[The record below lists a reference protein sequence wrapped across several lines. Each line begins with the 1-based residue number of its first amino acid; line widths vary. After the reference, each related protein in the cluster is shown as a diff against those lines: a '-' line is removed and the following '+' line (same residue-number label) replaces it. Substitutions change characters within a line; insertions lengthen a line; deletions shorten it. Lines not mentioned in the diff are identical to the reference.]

1 MKKILFLIVV
11 LLSGLGLGGAAAFGT
26 LLVLGPRPAQA
37 ASAPAAEAEG
47 VKTAFVPVDKLL
59 APLVSAEDGR
69 LTGYVQF
76 QFNLEVPE
84 DKSSEVTARLPL
96 LLHAINMRTFKTP
109 MAAGKDGLLPGL
121 DQFRKIVEASAPEAF
136 GPGVVRKVAITQA
149 TPA

>member
-11 LLSGLGLGGAAAFGT
+11 VLAGIGLGGGAALAT
-26 LLVLGPRPAQA
+26 LMVLGPRPAQA
-37 ASAPAAEAEG
+37 AKAPTEAES
-47 VKTAFVPVDKLL
+47 VETAFVPVDKLL
-59 APLVSAEDGR
+59 APLVSADDGR

-76 QFNLEVPE
+76 QFNLEVPK
-84 DKSSEVTARLPL
+84 DKSSEVTQRLPL

-121 DQFRKIVEASAPEAF
+121 EQFRQVVEASAAEAF
-136 GPGVVRKVAITQA
+136 GAGTVRKVAITQA

>member
-11 LLSGLGLGGAAAFGT
+11 VLAGIGLGGGAALAT
-26 LLVLGPRPAQA
+26 LMVLGPRPAQA
-37 ASAPAAEAEG
+37 AKAPAEES
-47 VKTAFVPVDKLL
+47 VETAFVPVDKLL
-59 APLVSAEDGR
+59 APLVSADDGR

-76 QFNLEVPE
+76 QFNLEVPK
-84 DKSSEVTARLPL
+84 DKSSEVTQRLPL

-121 DQFRKIVEASAPEAF
+121 EQFRKVVEASAAEAF
-136 GPGVVRKVAITQA
+136 GAGVVRKVAITQA

>member
-1 MKKILFLIVV
+1 MKKILFLVLV

-37 ASAPAAEAEG
+37 APAPAAEEVA
-47 VKTAFVPVDKLL
+47 TTFVPVDKLL
-59 APLVSAEDGR
+59 APLVSADDGR

-76 QFNLEVPE
+76 QFNLEVPA
-84 DKSSEVTARLPL
+84 DKSSEVTKRLPL

-109 MAAGKDGLLPGL
+109 MAAGKDGLLPSL
-121 DQFRKIVEASAPEAF
+121 DQFRKVVETAAPEAF
-136 GPGVVRKVAITQA
+136 GAGVVRKVAITQA

>member
-1 MKKILFLIVV
+1 MKKILFLAIV

-37 ASAPAAEAEG
+37 APAPAETE
-47 VKTAFVPVDKLL
+47 TELAFVPVDKLL
-59 APLVSAEDGR
+59 APLVAPEDGR

-76 QFNLEVPE
+76 QFNLEVPK
-84 DKSSEVTARLPL
+84 DKASEVTARLPL

-121 DQFRKIVEASAPEAF
+121 DQFRKVVEAAAAEAY
-136 GPGVVRKVAITQA
+136 GAGTVRKVAITQA